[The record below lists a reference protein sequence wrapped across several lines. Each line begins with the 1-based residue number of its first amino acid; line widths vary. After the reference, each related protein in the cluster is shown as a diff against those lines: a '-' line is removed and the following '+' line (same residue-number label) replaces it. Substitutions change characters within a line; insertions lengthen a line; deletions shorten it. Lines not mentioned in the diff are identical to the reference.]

1 MPYEIL
7 RGEWVV
13 TVRRSKNN
21 TARVTAENIETG
33 EREVIVFKDL
43 LQACFYVWGPV
54 EYTPL

>member
-43 LQACFYVWGPV
+43 LEACLYVWGPV